1 MVKLRVALSEQRDAS
16 YDILIGR
23 GLFVELP
30 ALVKAACPASRYA
43 VITDSHVAKLYGE
56 QVMARC
62 HDAALQAQLFEF
74 PAGERNKTRETW
86 ATLSDR
92 MLAARFGRDSA
103 VVALGGGVVG
113 DVAGFVAAT
122 YLRGIPYVQ
131 VPTTL
136 LAMIDSSIGGK
147 TGVDVSA
154 GKNLLGAFHQP
165 CLVVADLDVLGSL
178 SAPQLAAGMAEAVK
192 HGVIADRHYFDALER
207 EHAAVTTREAGA
219 LERVVRRSVEIK
231 AEVVA
236 ADEREAGRRA
246 ILNFGHTVAHAIE
259 ATAQFA
265 TLHGEAVAIG
275 MAYEARLAEAIGIA
289 EPGTADRVRRLLER
303 YNLPLGLPESATADT
318 LVAAMHLDK
327 KARAG
332 ALRFAL
338 PQAIGRMHA
347 DGKSWTVAAPE
358 SVVREVLRG
367 TAAPAR
373 AGGGGRPGRPA

>member
-1 MVKLRVALSEQRDAS
+1 VTIRVAFAGPRDAS

-23 GLFVELP
+23 GLLASLP
-30 ALVKAACPASRYA
+30 ARLKAACPASRYA

-56 QVMARC
+56 TLVTRC
-62 HDAALQAQLFEF
+62 HDATLHVELFEF
-74 PAGERNKTRETW
+74 PAGEWNKTRETW

-92 MLAARFGRDSA
+92 MLAARFGRDCA

-113 DVAGFVAAT
+113 DLAGFVAAT
-122 YLRGIPYVQ
+122 YLRGIPCVQ

-147 TGVDVSA
+147 TGVDVPA

-165 CLVVADLDVLGSL
+165 RLVVADLDVLGSL
-178 SAPQLAAGMAEAVK
+178 PPAQLAAGMAEAVK
-192 HGVIADRHYFDALER
+192 HGVIADRQYFDALEQ
-207 EHAAVTTREAGA
+207 EHGAVTAREAGA

-236 ADEREAGRRA
+236 ADARDAGRRA
-246 ILNFGHTVAHAIE
+246 ILNFGHTVGHAIE

-275 MAYEARLAEAIGIA
+275 MAYEARLAEALGIA
-289 EPGTADRVRRLLER
+289 EAGTANRVQRLLER
-303 YNLPLGLPESATADT
+303 YNLPLDLPESATVDA
-318 LVAAMHLDK
+318 LVAAMQLDK
-327 KARAG
+327 KARESAV
-332 ALRFAL
+332 RFAL

-347 DGKSWTVAAPE
+347 DGKSWTVAASE
-358 SVVREVLRG
+358 DVVREVL
-367 TAAPAR
+367 
-373 AGGGGRPGRPA
+373 GGRRGGRPA

>member
-1 MVKLRVALSEQRDAS
+1 MTIRVALAAPRDAS

-23 GLFVELP
+23 GLLADLP
-30 ALVKAACPASRYA
+30 ARLKVACPASRYA
-43 VITDSHVAKLYGE
+43 VITDSHVAKLLGDH
-56 QVMARC
+56 VVARF
-62 HDAALQAQLFEF
+62 HDATLQAQLFEF

-113 DVAGFVAAT
+113 DLAGFVAAT
-122 YLRGIPYVQ
+122 YLRGIPCVQ

-147 TGVDVSA
+147 AGVDVPA

-165 CLVVADLDVLGSL
+165 RLVVADLDVLGSL
-178 SAPQLAAGMAEAVK
+178 PPPQLAAGMAEAVK
-192 HGVIADRHYFDALER
+192 HGVIADRQYCDALER
-207 EHAAVTTREAGA
+207 DHEAVTAREAGA

-246 ILNFGHTVAHAIE
+246 ILNFGHTVGHAIE
-259 ATAQFA
+259 ATAKFT

-275 MAYEARLAEAIGIA
+275 MAYEARLAEALGIA
-289 EPGTADRVRRLLER
+289 EPGTADRVRRLLAR
-303 YNLPLGLPESATADT
+303 YNLPLELPESATADA
-318 LVAAMHLDK
+318 LVRAMQLDK
-327 KARAG
+327 KARQG
-332 ALRFAL
+332 TVRFAL
-338 PQAIGRMHA
+338 PAAIGRMHA

-358 SVVREVLRG
+358 RVVREVLG
-367 TAAPAR
+367 GR
-373 AGGGGRPGRPA
+373 AGPA